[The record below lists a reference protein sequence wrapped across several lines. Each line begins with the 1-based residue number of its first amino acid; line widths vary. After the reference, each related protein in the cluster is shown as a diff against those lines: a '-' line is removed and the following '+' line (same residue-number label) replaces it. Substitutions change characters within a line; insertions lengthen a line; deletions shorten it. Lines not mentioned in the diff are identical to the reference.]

1 MNITERSKP
10 MIHGFMVLPG
20 LYLTAFLYQVYKLMD
35 FLTQVL
41 EATIIG

>member
-1 MNITERSKP
+1 
-10 MIHGFMVLPG
+10 MIHGLMVLPG
-20 LYLTAFLYQVYKLMD
+20 LYLTAFLYQIYKVMD